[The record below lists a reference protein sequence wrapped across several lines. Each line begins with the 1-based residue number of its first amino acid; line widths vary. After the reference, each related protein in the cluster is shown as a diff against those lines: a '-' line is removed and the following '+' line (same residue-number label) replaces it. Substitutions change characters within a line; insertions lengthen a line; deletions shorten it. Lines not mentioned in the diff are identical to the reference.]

1 MTVVLIVAICY
12 TMGAIPFGLVIGK
25 LTGHIDVRQVGS
37 GNTGVTNVLRSAG
50 MWPAIIV
57 LLLDSGKGALAVLL
71 ARMMDPIPIN
81 EVIAAVSVLL
91 GHNWSMFLGFQGG
104 KGTATGIGSILA
116 ISPLC
121 AGVVLLVG
129 LPLIAVSRYVSLGS
143 VVGAITA
150 LVSMYLLAVI
160 DSSIPFGV
168 QSMTYVSYPVL
179 GMPIILY
186 KHRSNMLRLLN
197 RTERKLGE
205 SINIKDSS

>member
-25 LTGHIDVRQVGS
+25 LTGHIDVRQLGS
-37 GNTGVTNVLRSAG
+37 GNTGVTNVLRTAG
-50 MWPAIIV
+50 VWPAIIV

-71 ARMMDPIPIN
+71 ARMMEPMPIN

-104 KGTATGIGSILA
+104 KGTATGIGALLA

-121 AGVVLLVG
+121 GAIVLVIG

-143 VVGAITA
+143 IVGAITA
-150 LVSMYLLAVI
+150 LVSMFLLATI

-168 QSMTYVSYPVL
+168 QSMTYVAYPAL
-179 GMPIILY
+179 GMPMILF
-186 KHRSNMLRLLN
+186 KHRGNVLRLLN
-197 RTERKLGE
+197 RSERKLGE
-205 SINIKDSS
+205 SINIRDSS